1 MLKFEENFVEIG
13 LKYEPKELSQLL
25 LKKVKLLAQMRVAW
39 LRNIW
44 ALATENLNG
53 DFTIH
58 NEIDGYLSD
67 RDLPHLEA
75 EWYKSNATMQETGF
89 LLAQVEDDI
98 LEIENSRLA
107 KLATIFDLNQ
117 LEIDIIQLCFC
128 HAIEPDLG
136 RIFAYLHDN
145 SSKNYVTEHL
155 VSRLFRHGSKD
166 ILKSGSPIKQW
177 ALIKEIPCPN
187 AGQPKWEIDPFIK
200 NWLLGINDI
209 DEVIS
214 NFVKYQTTQKPLPNW
229 PITKTITDI
238 KRILDPAVGNRL
250 RVYVEGEIG
259 SGRKTFAAVASEA
272 FGLAVL
278 AVNSDAILTNKWTD
292 TYMLVHRQAL
302 LSNAAIVWYNEA
314 IKEATWPTNTNP
326 FPLQFIVDEGD
337 SKIFDDD
344 VFINYRLKLPK
355 LTFDQRLAQW
365 QTHVPIS
372 ASWPQPQFEEM
383 VLSHETTIG
392 KIVSI
397 GKQMTPNIAAAYE
410 VLQADSSQRLGAL
423 AQLMSSNFTIN
434 DLVLSDLI
442 KKEIENFI
450 FEATERNEF
459 WEQTNAKR
467 LFPQG
472 KSLIGLFTGNPGT
485 GKTMTAQ
492 VIANSLKLE
501 LYRVDLA
508 AVVSKYI
515 GESAKNMEKIL
526 KRAQNMNVVL
536 LFDEADSLFGKRTDI
551 KDSHDRYAN
560 TDTNY
565 LLQAIENY
573 PGIIILASNKVS
585 NIDNGFMRRFRYL
598 LDFREPDAVQRL
610 TLWKKILDEMTS
622 NETVNRLENTLFQIA
637 NHVEITGAQIKQAV
651 LSTIFLSRK
660 DQVEIN
666 ASHIF
671 KGIERELIKQGKSLN
686 KQLLQNLNN

>member
-1 MLKFEENFVEIG
+1 
-13 LKYEPKELSQLL
+13 
-25 LKKVKLLAQMRVAW
+25 
-39 LRNIW
+39 
-44 ALATENLNG
+44 
-53 DFTIH
+53 
-58 NEIDGYLSD
+58 
-67 RDLPHLEA
+67 
-75 EWYKSNATMQETGF
+75 
-89 LLAQVEDDI
+89 
-98 LEIENSRLA
+98 
-107 KLATIFDLNQ
+107 
-117 LEIDIIQLCFC
+117 
-128 HAIEPDLG
+128 
-136 RIFAYLHDN
+136 
-145 SSKNYVTEHL
+145 
-155 VSRLFRHGSKD
+155 
-166 ILKSGSPIKQW
+166 
-177 ALIKEIPCPN
+177 
-187 AGQPKWEIDPFIK
+187 
-200 NWLLGINDI
+200 
-209 DEVIS
+209 
-214 NFVKYQTTQKPLPNW
+214 
-229 PITKTITDI
+229 
-238 KRILDPAVGNRL
+238 
-250 RVYVEGEIG
+250 VEGEIG
-259 SGRKTFAAVASEA
+259 AGRKTFAAVVSEA
-272 FGLAVL
+272 FGLALL
-278 AVNSDAILTNKWTD
+278 AINSDAIPAHKWID

-314 IKEATWPTNTNP
+314 IKEAAWPTNTNP

-337 SKIFDDD
+337 SKIVSDDI
-344 VFINYRLKLPK
+344 FINYRVKLPK
-355 LTFDQRLAQW
+355 LTFEQRLAQW

-410 VLQADSSQRLGAL
+410 VLQADSSQRLGSL

-434 DLVLSDLI
+434 DLVLNDFT

-459 WEQTNAKR
+459 WEQVNAKR

-472 KSLIGLFTGNPGT
+472 KSLIALFTGNPGT

-501 LYRVDLA
+501 LYRVDLSS
-508 AVVSKYI
+508 VVSKYI
-515 GESAKNMEKIL
+515 GESSKNIEKIL

-598 LDFREPDAVQRL
+598 LDFREPNADQRL

-622 NETVNRLENTLFQIA
+622 TETVNGLENTLFQIA

-666 ASHIF
+666 ANHIL

-686 KQLLQNLNN
+686 KQLMQNLSN